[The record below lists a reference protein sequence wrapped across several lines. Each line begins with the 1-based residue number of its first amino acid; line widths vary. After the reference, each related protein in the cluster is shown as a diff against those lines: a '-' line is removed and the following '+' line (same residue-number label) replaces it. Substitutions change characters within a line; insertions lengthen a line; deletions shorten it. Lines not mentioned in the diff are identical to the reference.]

1 LEEVS
6 GILFGVQQS
15 ISTKLVAAGATS
27 REKAA
32 TVQEA
37 DLDFQERNWLTY
49 IAGGLFAIVKKTN
62 DERYY
67 VTTKQPY

>member
-1 LEEVS
+1 MEEVLGVLL
-6 GILFGVQQS
+6 GIQQR
-15 ISTKLVAAGATS
+15 IRTKLVAAGATS

-37 DLDFQERNWLTY
+37 DLDVQEQNWLNY
-49 IAGGLFAIVKKTN
+49 IAGGLFAIVKKTR

-67 VTTKQPY
+67 VTT

>member
-1 LEEVS
+1 MEEFSGTLS
-6 GILFGVQQS
+6 GIEHR

-37 DLDFQERNWLTY
+37 DFDDQEQNWLSY
-49 IAGGLFAIVKKTN
+49 IAGGLFALVKKTR
-62 DERYY
+62 DKRYY
-67 VTTKQPY
+67 VTTQRPC